1 MLKREIS
8 KTDNNLFRSRT
19 YTRVPRPATVAL
31 CGEIAPFNYA
41 DQSSP
46 PPPSPAGPVQVHSN
60 ASDPDGPA
68 ILMRASA
75 IWSINTEVMES
86 RGYAFEEG
94 GREREH
100 ECNFYLLRMFNRRGL
115 TAQGT
120 ARDFFPFLP
129 FLSKGENKDGRGLRA
144 APTWRGKNNR

>member
-86 RGYAFEEG
+86 RGTHLKKAEERESTNAIFIYSECLIDAVSRRKEQRAIFSPSFLFYR
-94 GREREH
+94 RERIKMGGG
-100 ECNFYLLRMFNRRGL
+100 CVLLRRG
-115 TAQGT
+115 
-120 ARDFFPFLP
+120 
-129 FLSKGENKDGRGLRA
+129 GEK
-144 APTWRGKNNR
+144 